1 MRPVLSCEEVRRLED
16 VIEKEGTSK
25 AELMEL
31 AGEFVASEVMKAQ
44 PQRVVVLVGFGNNGG
59 DGWVAADILAQKDVH
74 VDVVSPVEPDEIS
87 APLARHVAR
96 RTAGRDVDITVG
108 PSRDE
113 LEALVARADVVVDA
127 ILGTGFHGEL
137 KPPFSI
143 WIPAVNELETTMFSV
158 DVPSGL
164 NAQTGEVETEC
175 IRATRTLTM
184 LAPKLGLYSGE
195 GPEYVG
201 EIACG
206 PLYDKLDEV
215 IDDVEHEA
223 EIVDPGDLID
233 FFEPLPVNIN
243 KYSRG
248 SVLVVAGSASY
259 PGAAMMAA
267 KAAARAGA
275 GYVAV
280 AAPSACANLI
290 RMALPSVPVID
301 IASDSRG
308 AFGAAARK
316 AVCQAAQKF
325 SCVLCGPGMTTAAG
339 CIDVVSGLLKLDV
352 PLVLDADG
360 LNCLAKVSIGGIDKT
375 PELYRRDAP
384 LILTPHHKELSRL
397 VGDDPVNDLGT
408 AIEAARRLLWAAG
421 SEDMVVVAKGPSTA
435 IAGVEKVLLPMP
447 GPASLATAGSG
458 DVLAGIIAG
467 TVAQAHDY
475 DGPWELLCA
484 YAVTVHSFTGLAA
497 AAKYGEKSVIATDLI
512 DLIGDAMELAAED
525 ALHDLGVLDEDD
537 SAEEE

>member
-1 MRPVLSCEEVRRLED
+1 MRPVLSCDEVRRLED
-16 VIEKEGTSK
+16 LIEKEGTTK
-25 AELMEL
+25 AELMEH
-31 AGEFVASEVMKAQ
+31 AGEFVAQEVLKEN
-44 PQRVVVLVGFGNNGG
+44 PTRVAVLVGFGNNGG
-59 DGWVAADILAQKDVH
+59 DGWVAADILAQNDVY

-96 RTAGRDVDITVG
+96 RTAGRDVHITVG

-113 LEALVARADVVVDA
+113 LEELVGKADLVIDAL
-127 ILGTGFHGEL
+127 LGTGFHGEL
-137 KPPFSI
+137 RPPFTI
-143 WIPAVNELETTMFSV
+143 WIPTINELAPTVIAV

-164 NAQTGEVETEC
+164 NAQTGVVEEDA
-175 IRATRTLTM
+175 IRATRTVTM

-195 GPEYVG
+195 GPEYTG
-201 EIACG
+201 EITCG
-206 PLYDKLDEV
+206 QLYDKLDEV
-215 IDDVEHEA
+215 IDDVDHEA

-248 SVLVVAGSASY
+248 SVLVVAGSAAY
-259 PGAAMMAA
+259 PGAAIMAA
-267 KAAARAGA
+267 KSAARAGA

-280 AAPSACANLI
+280 ACPSACANLVRI
-290 RMALPSVPVID
+290 ALPSVPVFD
-301 IASDSRG
+301 IACDSRG
-308 AFGAAARK
+308 AFGAAARR
-316 AVCQAAQKF
+316 AVCQLAKKY

-339 CIDVVSGLLKLDV
+339 CMDVVAGLLELDM

-360 LNCLAKVSIGGIDKT
+360 LNCLAKISIGGIDKT

-397 VGDDPVNDLGT
+397 IGDEPVDDLGT

-435 IAGVEKVLLPMP
+435 VAGVEKVLLPMA
-447 GPASLATAGSG
+447 GPAAMATAGSG

-467 TVAQAHDY
+467 TVAQAHEY

-484 YAVTVHSFTGLAA
+484 YAVTVHSFTGFAA
-497 AAKYGEKSVIATDLI
+497 ASKYGEKSVIATDLI

-525 ALHDLGVLDEDD
+525 ALRDLGILDDD
-537 SAEEE
+537 SSAEEA